1 MPNWHVSLYQ
11 QRGHN
16 IGESLDMLVPQT
28 ATPCTIAN
36 ANVLFLKYINEMEPE
51 KKIEKEPPLTILPT
65 LKSKGKFGGACSNVC
80 YTFESG
86 CPHQN
91 PQHRKFQDAKLWLCY

>member
-36 ANVLFLKYINEMEPE
+36 ANVLFLKYINEMDPEEE
-51 KKIEKEPPLTILPT
+51 KKKKTTSYNITIP
-65 LKSKGKFGGACSNVC
+65 KIKRKVWRSV
-80 YTFESG
+80 FERML
-86 CPHQN
+86 H
-91 PQHRKFQDAKLWLCY
+91 F